1 MTTDVRIRS
10 MQPSDSARVADLAT
24 QLGYPSTTDEIEHRL
39 AEMEENPV
47 AAAFVA
53 VDSGDTVVGW
63 IQVERTPSLAVSHS
77 ALIGGLVVDDAH
89 RSGRIGA
96 VLLEAGERWARD
108 HGARTITV
116 SSRVAREGAHRFY
129 EREGYERLKTSHI
142 FTSHIF
148 TKPLV

>member
-1 MTTDVRIRS
+1 MTNDVRIRP
-10 MQPSDSARVADLAT
+10 MRPSDSERVADLAT

-39 AEMEENPV
+39 AEVGENPR
-47 AAAFVA
+47 AAALVA
-53 VDSGDTVVGW
+53 VDVTETVVGW
-63 IQVERTPSLAVSHS
+63 IQVERTPSLAVSDS
-77 ALIGGLVVDDAH
+77 ALIGGLVVDEHH

-96 VLLEAGERWARD
+96 ALLEAGERWARD

-142 FTSHIF
+142 FT
-148 TKPLV
+148 KPLV